1 MLAASC
7 DLLPFCR
14 SMDLEPVDILIGA
27 RPGDELAGRWA
38 SRLRTMGVTV
48 AESCEWTDCRG
59 LLISLTPTDVQGGE
73 RLELLRQ
80 SQDRNLPVVVVKTPD
95 VKLPEHGRR
104 LLAGAKVITAQ
115 RHASVEVWLQVLHGL
130 HALKAIASD
139 PDEDLSTTEVSN
151 EFRKAPES
159 RPEWRVAAMAT
170 LVVALACLAWWVFLK
185 RSHQEGLRGQLGQ
198 PLLPAQPAPTPKAVP
213 IAPPAATTTPGDQPL
228 QAEQAMALVQA
239 CVLASNRESGFT
251 SDQIE
256 HIVSFFADP
265 VYITG
270 KGEQSHASLKAS
282 LRVRQDEWPEWHE
295 NIGFIKVDDEPLA
308 DPATLVVVV
317 RSSFFAENPKRQDST
332 SGAAVTRYT
341 VKFAPGQKPLISG
354 IDAAVLP

>member
-1 MLAASC
+1 ME
-7 DLLPFCR
+7 
-14 SMDLEPVDILIGA
+14 LEPVDILIGA
-27 RPGDELAGRWA
+27 RPSDELAGRWA

-48 AESCEWTDCRG
+48 AEGCDLTDCRG
-59 LLISLTPTDVQGGE
+59 LLFSLTPADIEDGE

-80 SQDRNLPVVVVKTPD
+80 ARANNLPVVVVKSPD
-95 VKLPEHGRR
+95 LELPEADRR
-104 LLAGAKVITAQ
+104 LLDGAKVITAQ

-139 PDEDLSTTEVSN
+139 PDDDLSTTEVSN
-151 EFRKAPES
+151 EFRKVPES

-185 RSHQEGLRGQLGQ
+185 RSQQEDLRGQLGQ

-213 IAPPAATTTPGDQPL
+213 IAPPAPSPASSVATATPASLALQAEQAE

-239 CVLASNRESGFT
+239 CVLASNRDEGFT

-256 HIVSFFADP
+256 HIVSFFTDP
-265 VYITG
+265 VYIVG
-270 KGEQSHASLKAS
+270 KGEHSHASLKAS
-282 LRVRQDEWPEWHE
+282 LMVRQDEWPEWHE

-308 DPATLVVVV
+308 EPATLVVVV

-332 SGAAVTRYT
+332 SGAVVTRYT
-341 VKFAPGQKPLISG
+341 VKFAPGQKPLISR